1 MGGEVSE
8 VGAVEVE
15 AWRWEGGG
23 VGLRWRE
30 EEDGRWRCLVR
41 AGGDGWWWWWWWW
54 VIGDEV
60 VDM

>member
-1 MGGEVSE
+1 MSE

-41 AGGDGWWWWWWWW
+41 AGGDGWWWWWWW